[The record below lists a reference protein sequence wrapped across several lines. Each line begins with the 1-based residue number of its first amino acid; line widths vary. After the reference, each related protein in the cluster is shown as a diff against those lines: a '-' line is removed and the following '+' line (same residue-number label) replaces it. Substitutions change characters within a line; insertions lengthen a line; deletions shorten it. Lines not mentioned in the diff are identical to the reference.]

1 MDDHAGGVD
10 HAAERGPLRAGEP
23 LARAGEEVGVVL
35 RPRSQLLAALVDR
48 GPGRRD
54 GEGVRRVEILR
65 QLADRREGP
74 KTGHRGEGY
83 APVGRL
89 RRGGVTDLCRVCGGS
104 RRTAAGEGGC
114 SG

>member
-10 HAAERGPLRAGEP
+10 HAAERGLLRAGET

-35 RPRSQLLAALVDR
+35 RPGFELLAALVDG

-65 QLADRREGP
+65 QLTDRRKGP

-83 APVGRL
+83 AALGLFVAGCDGSVPSL
-89 RRGGVTDLCRVCGGS
+89 RREPANGGW
-104 RRTAAGEGGC
+104 
-114 SG
+114 